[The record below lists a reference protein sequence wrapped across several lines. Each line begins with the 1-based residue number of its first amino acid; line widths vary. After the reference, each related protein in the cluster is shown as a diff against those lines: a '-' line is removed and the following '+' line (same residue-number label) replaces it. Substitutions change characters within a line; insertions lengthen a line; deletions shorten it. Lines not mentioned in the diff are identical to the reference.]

1 MKIFQLTH
9 RHIFEDGS
17 FEDKGIGYFRTE
29 SDCYKAIDFLLS
41 KPGFCDLLKGF
52 HIDELS
58 LETNQ
63 DEKNINAVYEVTCDP
78 VDDRSD
84 VPLLGVFADEQTAQ
98 SVANTWPKCLT
109 ADGELRKAYVDK
121 YPIGEINWS
130 DGYDTYVWYKE

>member
-1 MKIFQLTH
+1 M
-9 RHIFEDGS
+9 
-17 FEDKGIGYFRTE
+17 
-29 SDCYKAIDFLLS
+29 
-41 KPGFCDLLKGF
+41 
-52 HIDELS
+52 
-58 LETNQ
+58 
-63 DEKNINAVYEVTCDP
+63 YEVTCDP

>member
-41 KPGFCDLLKGF
+41 KPGFCDLPKGF

-63 DEKNINAVYEVTCDP
+63 DEKISMQCTKSPVT
-78 VDDRSD
+78 
-84 VPLLGVFADEQTAQ
+84 LLMTGRMFRCWVF
-98 SVANTWPKCLT
+98 
-109 ADGELRKAYVDK
+109 LRMSKLHNPWQILGPNV
-121 YPIGEINWS
+121 
-130 DGYDTYVWYKE
+130 